1 MVTVHSPANGIYF
14 MDGVF
19 DICYNKKQRQMMIG
33 EQSINSTV
41 YRGVTT
47 MIRKKFAALVMILL
61 LTAAVFFGGVR
72 CPKAEGITSM
82 DQLNQPGIV
91 IGVATDTT
99 EYEIVEK
106 EFPKAEI
113 SYFKDLMSAFTSV
126 AQGKIDAFVCNRQN
140 MELAIKNGM
149 EGVRILDGTLGDGNV
164 GAVAISPLTE
174 IPNLK
179 DRVNEFLGQIKDDG
193 TIDDIRERWLIK
205 HDMVMPDIPEAAD
218 PKLHLTVGT
227 TGVSEPFTCYVNG
240 ELAGYDI
247 ELAKRFAAWLGASL
261 EFRIYDYEGIVAAAQ
276 GGDVDCIFANL
287 YVTPE
292 REQAIS
298 FSDPTYVTDVGV
310 MVQDTGSGEKDGS
323 GSSGGFLDSLKES
336 FEKTFIRENRWQL
349 FLEGIVTTLLIT
361 VISMLL
367 GTLLGFA
374 VFMICRRGHRVA
386 NAVTRFCIWLI
397 EGMPVV
403 VLLMILYY
411 VVFSELKMSGV
422 VVSVIAFTLVFGAAV
437 VNILRAGVAAVGT
450 GQSEAAFSLGYTDRK
465 AFFKIILPQALPHA
479 MPAYKG
485 QIKALIKA
493 TAVVGYVAVQD
504 LTKMGD
510 IVRSRTY
517 EAFFPLIAVAVFY
530 FLLAALLIWIVN
542 RIEIRTIPGRRSG
555 KDDRKEEENR

>member
-1 MVTVHSPANGIYF
+1 M
-14 MDGVF
+14 
-19 DICYNKKQRQMMIG
+19 
-33 EQSINSTV
+33 
-41 YRGVTT
+41 
-47 MIRKKFAALVMILL
+47 
-61 LTAAVFFGGVR
+61 
-72 CPKAEGITSM
+72 
-82 DQLNQPGIV
+82 
-91 IGVATDTT
+91 
-99 EYEIVEK
+99 
-106 EFPKAEI
+106 
-113 SYFKDLMSAFTSV
+113 
-126 AQGKIDAFVCNRQN
+126 
-140 MELAIKNGM
+140 
-149 EGVRILDGTLGDGNV
+149 
-164 GAVAISPLTE
+164 
-174 IPNLK
+174 
-179 DRVNEFLGQIKDDG
+179 
-193 TIDDIRERWLIK
+193 
-205 HDMVMPDIPEAAD
+205 
-218 PKLHLTVGT
+218 
-227 TGVSEPFTCYVNG
+227 
-240 ELAGYDI
+240 
-247 ELAKRFAAWLGASL
+247 
-261 EFRIYDYEGIVAAAQ
+261 
-276 GGDVDCIFANL
+276 DCIFANL
-287 YVTPE
+287 YITPE

-310 MVQDTGSGEKDGS
+310 MVQDTGSGKKDGS

-485 QIKALIKA
+485 QTKALIKA

-542 RIEIRTIPGRRSG
+542 RIEIRTIPGRRPG
-555 KDDRKEEENR
+555 KDDRKEEEKR